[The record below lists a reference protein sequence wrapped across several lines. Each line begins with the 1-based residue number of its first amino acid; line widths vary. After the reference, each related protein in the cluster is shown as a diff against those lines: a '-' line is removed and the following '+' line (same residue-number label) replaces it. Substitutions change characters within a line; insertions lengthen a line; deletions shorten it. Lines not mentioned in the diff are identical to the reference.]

1 MNVFLLLDVLLLI
14 LIALFI
20 PIGFWRGT
28 HRELYVTLG
37 IFFGAALA
45 ESWAQPWGS
54 DLASLTRLRESGGIF
69 MVAVLF
75 LVASTFL
82 LGYGA
87 GAALTVPRPGW
98 VSRAFGA
105 IIAGFNGALL
115 LSFALRYIRIYLLA
129 DQSPG
134 FLDQAVVA
142 QFLTLNAGW
151 LLLGAAAVCLPVV
164 VVLALL
170 GRGQTIA
177 RPVGSSAGL
186 GTSDQSTD
194 SFALA
199 ESPVEATAIYKSEP
213 PVRAYENPS
222 EQTRPLDFRS
232 TGSSDLWGGSQR
244 EDATD
249 KQAVV
254 ARQPVS
260 PNAQETLHLGQA
272 STPEDNGSD
281 ADSDAKAAASCKTCN
296 AELEGSERFCTSC
309 GSFLS

>member
-54 DLASLTRLRESGGIF
+54 DLASLTRLRESGGVF

-75 LVASTFL
+75 LIASTFL

-98 VSRAFGA
+98 MSRVFGA

-115 LSFALRYIRIYLLA
+115 LSFALRYIRVYLLA

-134 FLDQAVVA
+134 FLDRAAVA
-142 QFLTLNAGW
+142 QFLTVNAGW
-151 LLLGAAAVCLPVV
+151 LLLGAAAVCLPIV

-177 RPVGSSAGL
+177 RPADTSAGQGASSQAL
-186 GTSDQSTD
+186 DSYSPSDSP
-194 SFALA
+194 A
-199 ESPVEATAIYKSEP
+199 EVTAIYKSEP
-213 PVRAYENPS
+213 PAPTYGNPS

-232 TGSSDLWGGSQR
+232 TGGSDLWGGSQR

-249 KQAVV
+249 KHAVV
-254 ARQPVS
+254 ARQPGS
-260 PNAQETLHLGQA
+260 PDAQDTIHLDQA
-272 STPEDNGSD
+272 STPANS
-281 ADSDAKAAASCKTCN
+281 DSDTGERAKGDVSCKHCN
-296 AELEGSERFCTSC
+296 ADLDGNERFCIKC
-309 GSFLS
+309 GSFLT

>member
-54 DLASLTRLRESGGIF
+54 DLASLIRLRESGGVF

-75 LVASTFL
+75 LIASTFL

-87 GAALTVPRPGW
+87 GTALTVPRPGW
-98 VSRAFGA
+98 VSRVFGA
-105 IIAGFNGALL
+105 VIAGFNGALL
-115 LSFALRYIRIYLLA
+115 LSFALRYIRVYLLA

-134 FLDQAVVA
+134 FLDRAVVA

-151 LLLGAAAVCLPVV
+151 LLLGAAAVCLPIV

-177 RPVGSSAGL
+177 RPGELSADL
-186 GTSDQSTD
+186 GTSSQSTD
-194 SFALA
+194 SFSLA
-199 ESPVEATAIYKSEP
+199 ESPAEATAVYKSEP
-213 PVRAYENPS
+213 PARTYENPS

-232 TGSSDLWGGSQR
+232 TGGSDLWGGSQR
-244 EDATD
+244 DDATD
-249 KQAVV
+249 KHGVF
-254 ARQPVS
+254 ARQPAS
-260 PNAQETLHLGQA
+260 PDAQETLHLDQA
-272 STPEDNGSD
+272 SKP
-281 ADSDAKAAASCKTCN
+281 ADSDSHTDTGTKGDVSCQNCN
-296 AELEGSERFCTSC
+296 AELEGNERFCIKC

>member
-1 MNVFLLLDVLLLI
+1 VNVFLLLDVLLLI

-54 DLASLTRLRESGGIF
+54 DLASLTRLRESGGVF

-98 VSRAFGA
+98 VSRLFGA

-115 LSFALRYIRIYLLA
+115 LSFALRYIRVYLLA

-142 QFLTLNAGW
+142 QFLTVNAGW
-151 LLLGAAAVCLPVV
+151 LLIGAAAVCLPVV

-170 GRGQTIA
+170 GRGQTIP
-177 RPVGSSAGL
+177 RPAGSSTTL

-194 SFALA
+194 SFALV
-199 ESPVEATAIYKSEP
+199 ESPAEVTAIYKSEP

-232 TGSSDLWGGSQR
+232 TSSSDLWGGSQR
-244 EDATD
+244 NDVTD

-254 ARQPVS
+254 GQQQVS
-260 PNAQETLHLGQA
+260 PNAQETLHIDQA
-272 STPEDNGSD
+272 SSLEGNGSD
-281 ADSDAKAAASCKTCN
+281 GDSNVKPDASCKNCN

>member
-45 ESWAQPWGS
+45 QSWAQPWGS
-54 DLASLTRLRESGGIF
+54 DLASLTRLRESGGVF

-75 LVASTFL
+75 LIASTFL

-87 GAALTVPRPGW
+87 GSALTVPRPGW
-98 VSRAFGA
+98 ISRAFGA

-115 LSFALRYIRIYLLA
+115 LSFALRYIRIYLLP

-134 FLDQAVVA
+134 FLDRAQVA
-142 QFLTLNAGW
+142 QFLTVYAGW
-151 LLLGAAAVCLPVV
+151 LLLGAAAVCLPIV

-177 RPVGSSAGL
+177 RPKDSSSGFDASSQ
-186 GTSDQSTD
+186 TTD
-194 SFALA
+194 SFVTA
-199 ESPVEATAIYKSEP
+199 EAPAEATAIYKSEP
-213 PVRAYENPS
+213 PRIFENPS

-232 TGSSDLWGGSQR
+232 TTGSDLWGGSQR
-244 EDATD
+244 DDATD
-249 KQAVV
+249 KHAVV
-254 ARQPVS
+254 ARPASS
-260 PNAQETLHLGQA
+260 PDAQETLHLDQA
-272 STPEDNGSD
+272 SKPAGG
-281 ADSDAKAAASCKTCN
+281 DSDTDSHATGDVLCKNCN
-296 AELEGSERFCTSC
+296 ADLEGNERFCTKC